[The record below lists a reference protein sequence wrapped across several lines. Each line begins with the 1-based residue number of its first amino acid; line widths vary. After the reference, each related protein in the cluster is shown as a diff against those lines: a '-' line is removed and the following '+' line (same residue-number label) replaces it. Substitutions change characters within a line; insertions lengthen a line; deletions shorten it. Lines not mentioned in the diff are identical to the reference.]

1 VSASDRFRE
10 GGGGKCPGRENVRIL
25 RNATRVRRGDGRRP
39 VGRTLYGVSGCDEAR
54 NCHGGGGGGQ
64 QGTEVRGRGRRGSGR
79 GGVEEVVDVGR
90 RERALREDGVARL
103 RDERRDVVELV
114 LVGARLPTPAPDV
127 VLDVVETLHRRV
139 HHSARHT
146 NTTASPAVAR

>member
-1 VSASDRFRE
+1 VKE
-10 GGGGKCPGRENVRIL
+10 GEANVRGRENVRIL

-54 NCHGGGGGGQ
+54 NCHG
-64 QGTEVRGRGRRGSGR
+64 